1 MLGPML
7 DSPNELLRARG
18 DDDPK
23 LCLRPVSLPPLATAL
38 WNNGLVAGENEAPED
53 TRRSDNVGV
62 ADNGDVGLL
71 TGLAFREVDMRYLG
85 GVT

>member
-1 MLGPML
+1 MV

-23 LCLRPVSLPPLATAL
+23 LCLRPESLGPLPTAL
-38 WNNGLVAGENEAPED
+38 WNKGLEAGENGVPED
-53 TRRSDNVGV
+53 IRRSENVGV
-62 ADNGDVGLL
+62 VDKGEVCRLA
-71 TGLAFREVDMRYLG
+71 GLAFREVDMRYLG